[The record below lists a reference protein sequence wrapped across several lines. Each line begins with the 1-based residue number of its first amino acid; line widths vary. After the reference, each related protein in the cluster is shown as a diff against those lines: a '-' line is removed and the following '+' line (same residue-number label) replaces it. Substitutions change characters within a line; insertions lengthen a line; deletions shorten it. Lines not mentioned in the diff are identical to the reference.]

1 MSVNC
6 SEITDNYFT
15 MDKQVSFN
23 WSVFGKRADIN
34 VEPDRSD
41 VKGDGPYKYV
51 LQNIQRVNHFLAFGN
66 FLANRT

>member
-15 MDKQVSFN
+15 MDKQVRFN

-34 VEPDRSD
+34 VEPDMMRWS
-41 VKGDGPYKYV
+41 
-51 LQNIQRVNHFLAFGN
+51 L
-66 FLANRT
+66 